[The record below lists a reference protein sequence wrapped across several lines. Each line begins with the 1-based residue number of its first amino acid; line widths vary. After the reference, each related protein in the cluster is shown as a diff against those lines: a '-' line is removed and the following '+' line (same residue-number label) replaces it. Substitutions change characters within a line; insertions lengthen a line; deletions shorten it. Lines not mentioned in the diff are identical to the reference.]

1 MAGVLGIVL
10 PVRVLV
16 VDDDAELR
24 DLLTRALERD
34 GHVVAAAGSLAAARG
49 RLTDGVDVIVLDL
62 ALPDGEGPTLCRELR
77 AQASPVPVL
86 MLTAHTEIPTR
97 VRSLDAGADDFLG
110 KPFSVAELRARV
122 RALGRR
128 RAPTSGRLVLSRGE
142 VRVDVMAR
150 RARDGERDVTLTAR
164 EWAVLEVLA
173 LRGGRVISSEVIL
186 EEAWGEVSEAGAASL
201 HVIVG
206 RIRKKLGASFIRT
219 ARGEGYALEVE

>member
-1 MAGVLGIVL
+1 M
-10 PVRVLV
+10 LV
-16 VDDDAELR
+16 VDDDVDLR

-34 GHVVAAAGSLAAARG
+34 GHVVAAAGTLAAARA
-49 RLTDGVDVIVLDL
+49 RIAADGADVIVLDL
-62 ALPDGEGPTLCRELR
+62 ALPDGEGATLCRELR

-86 MLTAHTEIPTR
+86 MLTAHSEIPTR

-128 RAPTSGRLVLSRGE
+128 RASPSGRLVLTRGQ
-142 VRVDVMAR
+142 VCVDVMAR
-150 RARDGERDVTLTAR
+150 RAREGERDVTLTAR
-164 EWAVLEVLA
+164 EWSVLEVLA
-173 LRGGRVISSEVIL
+173 LRGGRVISSDAIL